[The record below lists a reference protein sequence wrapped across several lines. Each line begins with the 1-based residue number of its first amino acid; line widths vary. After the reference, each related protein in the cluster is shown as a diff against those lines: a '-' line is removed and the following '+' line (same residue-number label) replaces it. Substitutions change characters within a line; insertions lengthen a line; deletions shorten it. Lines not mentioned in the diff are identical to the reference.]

1 MSHLITNEKFRL
13 SGLAR
18 WEERRGKEGTGGER
32 REREGHDYGGKVR
45 SGGIRS

>member
-18 WEERRGKEGTGGER
+18 WEERRGKEGIGGER